1 MLRPFRFE
9 GDASMRRFLFLPW
22 LSVSLVLLLAY
33 ARASAQSSSLPIQ
46 TLTLGVRDQQG
57 LFVGNIQPEQVAVKG
72 LLASIESL
80 QLDNAPRRILLLL
93 DASGTMGERKTMSW
107 SNVMQ
112 FAVRFTLQRKG
123 DDSIGLD
130 AYAEK
135 DEILSPFT
143 RDSQFLVRQA
153 ERYAGSG
160 KGRKMLGYALA
171 EVLSRQENGL
181 RFGDVIVLVSSGE
194 RSDADKSDFIQIRDE
209 LIRKGIR
216 ICLVRVPS
224 VLERGALKEVTDIS
238 KFVKECGGIE
248 LNMTS
253 PMQNVEFGIGVRL
266 DLGAIESTA
275 TAAYDFARTYYRLG
289 LKILKPSFKLQKVH
303 LEIVGQQKER
313 MNGLQLNYPAYLVPP
328 TM

>member
-1 MLRPFRFE
+1 
-9 GDASMRRFLFLPW
+9 MRHFSYPRW
-22 LSVSLVLLLAY
+22 LLGSLVLLLAHAY
-33 ARASAQSSSLPIQ
+33 ARAQSNSLPIQ
-46 TLTLGVRDQQG
+46 ILALGVRDQQG
-57 LFVGNIQPEQVAVKG
+57 LFVGNIRPEQVVVKG
-72 LLASIESL
+72 LPASIESL

-93 DASGTMGERKTMSW
+93 DASGTMGERKTISW
-107 SNVMQ
+107 SNVVQ
-112 FAVRFTLQRKG
+112 FAIRFTLQRKG

-130 AYAEK
+130 AFAEK

-143 RDSQFLVRQA
+143 RDSQFLVRQT

-160 KGRKMLGYALA
+160 KGRKMLGHAMA
-171 EVLSRQENGL
+171 EILSRQENGL

-194 RSDADKSDFIQIRDE
+194 RSDADKSDFIQIRDD

-224 VLERGALKEVTDIS
+224 VLEKGALKEVTDPSGI
-238 KFVKECGGIE
+238 VKESGGIE

-253 PMQNVEFGIGVRL
+253 AMQNVEFGNGVRL
-266 DLGAIESTA
+266 DPGAIESTA
-275 TAAYDFARTYYRLG
+275 KAAYEFSRAYYRLG
-289 LKILKPSFKLQKVH
+289 LKILQPNSKVQKVH

-313 MNGLQLNYPAYLVPP
+313 MKGLQLNYPAYLGPL